1 MPSAPR
7 SSGFV
12 FCADYEKSP
21 EEATL
26 SETSFKINCCSSS
39 CKYTIRLDSRII
51 KTKQTIK
58 ADVKSIAIQYT
69 AFPVP
74 LFIFSASLVL
84 SKNYSGQFTD

>member
-26 SETSFKINCCSSS
+26 SETSKINCCSSS
-39 CKYTIRLDSRII
+39 CKYMIRLDSRII

-69 AFPVP
+69 AFPVQS
-74 LFIFSASLVL
+74 FIFSASLVL
-84 SKNYSGQFTD
+84 SENYSGQFTD